1 MGKAPIPPFLAGPP
15 VTAPWPNR
23 TADTPEQQ
31 PVAVP
36 RYSKRLSDKI
46 LIAFYAACA
55 QHEIEV
61 ARMQPLKVL
70 EMMFGRPRE
79 PGDCRRNAESLVA
92 ANMSLWPLRHPDPA
106 DHRGQPPD
114 AINPPVVPNFDR

>member
-1 MGKAPIPPFLAGPP
+1 

-36 RYSKRLSDKI
+36 RYSRRLSDKI
-46 LIAFYAACA
+46 LIAFRAACE
-55 QHEIEV
+55 QREIEV
-61 ARMQPLKVL
+61 ATQLLKVL
-70 EMMFGRPRE
+70 EMMFERPRE
-79 PGDCRRNAESLVA
+79 PGDRRRNAVSLVA
-92 ANMSLWPLRHPDPA
+92 ANMLLWPLRHPDPA

-114 AINPPVVPNFDR
+114 AINPPVVPNLGQ